1 MTVYIDSLRLP
12 YRGMLMCHMFAD
24 TLEELHA
31 MADRIGVARK
41 HFQKPPK
48 AKWHH
53 YDICL
58 TKRAKAVR
66 CGAVST
72 DRYGAAEFVARKN
85 GDQATL
91 ERIKRLRERKP
102 TPKRAPDVPMA
113 DLFTQ
118 GAAHA

>member
-1 MTVYIDSLRLP
+1 MTVYVDSLRLP

-24 TLEELHA
+24 SLDELHA

-48 AKWHH
+48 ASWHH

-72 DRYGAAEFVARKN
+72 DRYGASEFMARKK

-91 ERIKRLRERKP
+91 ERIRRLRERKSAARRQP
-102 TPKRAPDVPMA
+102 EPATT
-113 DLFTQ
+113 DLFSR